1 MKKIIFLL
9 ALMLLPSAVLYSAD
23 KFVSFE
29 KSPDNKS
36 KVTLISS
43 DNNRTVI
50 SVSIAGY
57 TSGDKTLNGK
67 NYTDINIDGYTS
79 LGNTGQASLPVLTK
93 MISIPNYKNV
103 SIKILNSSRKIFSVN
118 EIIPYQEIPLRNSD
132 GKINEVSYDGS
143 YYRSDRNFP
152 GEIVSLKEIAVMRD
166 HRIAVISINP
176 VQYNPGKNEI
186 AVFDELEFELIY
198 DGYSGINNVTN
209 RITERSGMF
218 ENIYRQVIFNYSNDN
233 TFNLPPKMLIIV
245 PDSLYNNIQPFYEWK
260 NQKGIKTTIT
270 LRSEINSN
278 GNPTATEIKNFLTA
292 RYNSADRTEFV
303 LLVGDA
309 RGRNKLTWFDANGGK
324 SDHPYQCLD
333 GTDILPEIV
342 VGRISVQSPAELDS
356 AIANL
361 IQYEKQPNVV
371 QTDWYKRAL
380 VLHSFDGIDPINGQV
395 ARSVFLNE
403 GGFTNVDMAPSGT
416 SQSQITNYIN
426 GGVSWIWFI
435 GHGSE
440 TSWADPVWNMSN
452 MVNLNYG
459 KRQPSIVSIACSNA
473 DLDYSETNDCFGE
486 AWIERSSEN
495 VASNIAASTELCAF
509 YTTDTIGREM
519 LYAYF
524 RHGIYDFGSM
534 LNFGKIQA
542 YNYFNGN
549 GTVVQTIN
557 QFMVLGDPSQELF
570 SDVPK
575 NVTMIREYSGGQ
587 HRFNIKTGAE
597 NYKGALVALSQEN
610 DLKVSGYTDSLGN
623 YSFSSA
629 MININAPVNIVITGK
644 NLNPYF
650 TNMLLTSLISGEEIP
665 DNYKL
670 NQNYP
675 NPFNPRTVISFN
687 IGQGLNISENVI
699 LKVYDILGN
708 EVTTIVNGKL
718 APGSYSVEWDGT
730 NVSSG
735 VYFYKLTAG
744 NFSEVKKMSLIK

>member
-1 MKKIIFLL
+1 MIKKFFVLSLL
-9 ALMLLPSAVLYSAD
+9 ILISADLYSND

-29 KSPDNKS
+29 KNPENKS

-50 SVSIAGY
+50 SVSVAGY
-57 TSGDKTLNGK
+57 SAEDKTLNSK
-67 NYTDINIDGYTS
+67 NYTGINIDGFTS
-79 LGNTGQASLPVLTK
+79 LGNPGQASLPVMTK

-103 SIKILNSSRKIFSVN
+103 TINIISSFKKVFPVN
-118 EIIPYQEIPLRNSD
+118 EIIPYQDLPLRNSD
-132 GKINEVSYDGS
+132 GKYNEVSYDKS
-143 YYRSDRNFP
+143 YYSSDRKFP

-176 VQYNPGKNEI
+176 VQYNPLKKEI
-186 AVFDELEFELIY
+186 TVFDEIEFELIY
-198 DGYSGINNVTN
+198 DGYSGINNVRN
-209 RITERSGMF
+209 RINERSKMF

-233 TFNLPPKMLIIV
+233 TFTVPPKMLIIV

-260 NQKGIKTTIT
+260 NQKGIKTEIK
-270 LRSEINSN
+270 LRSEINAN
-278 GNPTATEIKNFLTA
+278 GNPTAVEIKSFLTA
-292 RYNSADRTEFV
+292 RYNSSDRMEYV
-303 LLVGDA
+303 ILVGDA
-309 RGRNKLTWFDANGGK
+309 RGGNRLSWFDASGGK

-342 VGRISVQSPAELDS
+342 VGRISVQSSVELDT

-361 IQYEKQPNVV
+361 IQYEKQPNTV

-380 VLHSFDGIDPINGQV
+380 VLHSFDGIDPINAQV

-403 GGFTNVDMAPSGT
+403 GGFTNVDIAPSGT
-416 SQSQITNYIN
+416 PQSQITNYIN

-459 KRQPSIVSIACSNA
+459 KKQPSIVSIACSNA
-473 DLDYSETNDCFGE
+473 DLDYSETNNCFGE
-486 AWIERSSEN
+486 AWIERSAEN
-495 VASNIAASTELCAF
+495 AASNIAASTELCAF
-509 YTTDTIGREM
+509 FTSDTIGREM

-524 RHGIYDFGSM
+524 RHGIFDFGSM

-542 YNYFNGN
+542 YNYFSGN

-557 QFMVLGDPSQELF
+557 QFMVLGDPSQEIF

-575 NVTMIREYSGGQ
+575 NVTVLRDYSGGQ
-587 HRFNIKTGAE
+587 HRFNIKTGTE
-597 NYKGALVALSQEN
+597 NYKGALIALSQEN
-610 DLKVSGYTDSLGN
+610 ELKVSGYTDSLGN
-623 YSFSSA
+623 YSFSSM
-629 MININAPVNIVITGK
+629 MINNNAPVNIVVTGK
-644 NLNPYF
+644 NLNPFF
-650 TNMLLTSLISGEEIP
+650 TNLILTTVISGAENPEK
-665 DNYKL
+665 YKL

-687 IGQGLNISENVI
+687 IGQGYNISENVI

-708 EVTTIVNGKL
+708 EISTLVNGKL

-730 NVSSG
+730 NFSSG

-744 NFSEVKKMSLIK
+744 SFSEVKKMSMIK